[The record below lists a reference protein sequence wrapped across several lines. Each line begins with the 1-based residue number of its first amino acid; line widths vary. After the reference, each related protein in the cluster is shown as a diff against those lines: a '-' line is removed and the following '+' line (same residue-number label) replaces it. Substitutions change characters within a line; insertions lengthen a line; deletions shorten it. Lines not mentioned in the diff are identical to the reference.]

1 LILDTNG
8 NCVNPPVIPATC
20 SEGFHSDGDGN
31 CIRDNVPLSVIECG
45 SGYHSD
51 GSGHCIL
58 DATALMC
65 STGFKSDGNGVCVS
79 IAPTLVSASSK
90 ISSVVYTPVG
100 SLFKAVD
107 TVVTKS

>member
-8 NCVNPPVIPATC
+8 NCVNPPVIPASC

-31 CIRDNVPLSVIECG
+31 CIRDNIPLSVFECA

-65 STGFKSDGNGVCVS
+65 STGF
-79 IAPTLVSASSK
+79 
-90 ISSVVYTPVG
+90 
-100 SLFKAVD
+100 
-107 TVVTKS
+107 